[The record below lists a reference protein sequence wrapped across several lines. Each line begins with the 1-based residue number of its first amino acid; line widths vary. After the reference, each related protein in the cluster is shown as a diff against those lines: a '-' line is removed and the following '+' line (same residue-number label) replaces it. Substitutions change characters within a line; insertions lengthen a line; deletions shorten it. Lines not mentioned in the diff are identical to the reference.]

1 MPVRARRRPGSPTT
15 FGIPAIS
22 TGDIFR
28 ANIKNETPL
37 GLQVKEVL
45 ASGGYVTDEITNAI
59 VRDRLFEDDAEQGFL
74 LDGFP
79 RTAAQ
84 VETLDAILA
93 EHGHQLEAVLELTV
107 DDEAVVQ
114 RLLKRAEI
122 EGREDDTEEVIR
134 ERQAIYR
141 RETAPLTEVYSAR
154 GLLRAGRRHGFGRRG
169 LHPHLRGPR
178 RGCSLLMFG
187 RSRIDTK
194 TPDQILRMRKAG
206 LVVGQTLQL
215 MAQTVRPGMTTK
227 QLDELAEEHIRGC
240 GATPSFLGYHGFTG
254 SLCTS
259 VNDEVVHGIP
269 GRAGAGRG

>member
-1 MPVRARRRPGSPTT
+1 MRLIILGPPGAGKGTQAAKIAST

-37 GLQVKEVL
+37 GRQVKEVL
-45 ASGGYVTDEITNAI
+45 ASGGYVTDEITNAV

-93 EHGHQLEAVLELTV
+93 EHGHALEAVLELTV
-107 DDEAVVQ
+107 DDEVVVQ

-141 RETAPLTEVYSAR
+141 RETAPLTDVYGSR
-154 GLLRAGRRHGFGRRG
+154 GLLVQVDGMGAVDDVFTRIEGALEGVA
-169 LHPHLRGPR
+169 
-178 RGCSLLMFG
+178 
-187 RSRIDTK
+187 RS
-194 TPDQILRMRKAG
+194 
-206 LVVGQTLQL
+206 
-215 MAQTVRPGMTTK
+215 
-227 QLDELAEEHIRGC
+227 
-240 GATPSFLGYHGFTG
+240 
-254 SLCTS
+254 
-259 VNDEVVHGIP
+259 
-269 GRAGAGRG
+269 

>member
-1 MPVRARRRPGSPTT
+1 MRLIILGPPGAGKGTQASKIASA

-45 ASGGYVTDEITNAI
+45 ASGGYVTDEITNEI

-93 EHGHQLEAVLELTV
+93 EHGHALEAVLELTV
-107 DDEAVVQ
+107 DSEAVVQ

-122 EGREDDTEEVIR
+122 EGREDDTEQVIR

-141 RETAPLTEVYSAR
+141 RETAPLTDVYSDR
-154 GLLRAGRRHGFGRRG
+154 GLLVQV
-169 LHPHLRGPR
+169 
-178 RGCSLLMFG
+178 
-187 RSRIDTK
+187 D
-194 TPDQILRMRKAG
+194 
-206 LVVGQTLQL
+206 
-215 MAQTVRPGMTTK
+215 GM
-227 QLDELAEEHIRGC
+227 
-240 GATPSFLGYHGFTG
+240 G
-254 SLCTS
+254 S
-259 VNDEVVHGIP
+259 VDEVFDRISAAL
-269 GRAGAGRG
+269 AGVARS

>member
-1 MPVRARRRPGSPTT
+1 MRLIILGPPGAGKGTQAAKIADKY
-15 FGIPAIS
+15 GIPAIS

-93 EHGHQLEAVLELTV
+93 EHGHELSAVLELTV

-122 EGREDDTEEVIR
+122 EGREDDSEAVIR

-141 RETAPLTEVYSAR
+141 RETAPLTDTYSAR
-154 GLLRAGRRHGFGRRG
+154 GLLVQV
-169 LHPHLRGPR
+169 
-178 RGCSLLMFG
+178 
-187 RSRIDTK
+187 D
-194 TPDQILRMRKAG
+194 
-206 LVVGQTLQL
+206 
-215 MAQTVRPGMTTK
+215 GM
-227 QLDELAEEHIRGC
+227 
-240 GATPSFLGYHGFTG
+240 G
-254 SLCTS
+254 S
-259 VNDEVVHGIP
+259 VDEVFTRISDALEGVA
-269 GRAGAGRG
+269 RS

>member
-1 MPVRARRRPGSPTT
+1 MTASAADSARFLIVGPQGSGKGTQAKRIAGEHGLPH
-15 FGIPAIS
+15 IS

-45 ASGGYVTDEITNAI
+45 ASGGYVTDDITNAI

-79 RTAAQ
+79 RTSTQ

-93 EHGHQLEAVLELTV
+93 EHGHELEAVLELTV

-122 EGREDDTEEVIR
+122 EGRADDTEEVIR

-141 RETAPLTEVYSAR
+141 RETAPLTDVYSQR
-154 GLLRAGRRHGFGRRG
+154 GLLVQVDGMGSVDDVFTRICEALEGVA
-169 LHPHLRGPR
+169 
-178 RGCSLLMFG
+178 
-187 RSRIDTK
+187 RS
-194 TPDQILRMRKAG
+194 
-206 LVVGQTLQL
+206 
-215 MAQTVRPGMTTK
+215 
-227 QLDELAEEHIRGC
+227 
-240 GATPSFLGYHGFTG
+240 
-254 SLCTS
+254 
-259 VNDEVVHGIP
+259 
-269 GRAGAGRG
+269 

>member
-1 MPVRARRRPGSPTT
+1 MRLIILGPPGAGKGTQAAKIAASL
-15 FGIPAIS
+15 GIPAIS

-45 ASGGYVTDEITNAI
+45 ASGGYVTDEITNAV

-93 EHGHQLEAVLELTV
+93 EHDHALDAVLELTV
-107 DDEAVVQ
+107 DSEAVIQ

-141 RETAPLTEVYSAR
+141 RETAPLTDVYSTR
-154 GLLRAGRRHGFGRRG
+154 GLLVQV
-169 LHPHLRGPR
+169 
-178 RGCSLLMFG
+178 
-187 RSRIDTK
+187 D
-194 TPDQILRMRKAG
+194 
-206 LVVGQTLQL
+206 
-215 MAQTVRPGMTTK
+215 GM
-227 QLDELAEEHIRGC
+227 
-240 GATPSFLGYHGFTG
+240 G
-254 SLCTS
+254 S
-259 VNDEVVHGIP
+259 VDEVFDRICDALERVA
-269 GRAGAGRG
+269 RT